1 MQISPLTHVLNFIL
15 RYKLLHIGFWA
26 YHAISFFHVLRER
39 FGEHPLNYIETG
51 IIIGIQ
57 MVLIYS
63 VLLILIP
70 RTIEKRKYF
79 AFILGVLL
87 SISICIAVR
96 IFLQDLATLYYLGRH
111 IHSYN
116 LIPKFISGFVDDVV
130 LLSLFIGIYSLRDKY
145 YAERNKALKEKEN
158 LNAEL
163 EFLKSQLNPHF
174 LFNAINNIY
183 FLIRQDRELAE
194 RTLLEFSGLLRYQ
207 LYECGSDQTFL
218 EKELNFIQAY
228 TQLEKIRNDKSL
240 ELEVQFPQV
249 DGNLKIAPFILITF
263 VENAFKHKSEAV
275 GKHFIHI
282 SAEVKDTFLIFQVSN
297 SNAGTTTSAEPG
309 GIGLR
314 NVKRRLELLYPG
326 RHRLIIK
333 NDENVFSVN
342 LELNLQQT

>member
-15 RYKLLHIGFWA
+15 RYKILHIGFWI
-26 YHAISFFHVLRER
+26 YHTVSFFHVLRER
-39 FGEHPLNYIETG
+39 FGEHPLNYVETG
-51 IIIGIQ
+51 IIISMQ
-57 MVLIYS
+57 AVLIYS
-63 VLLILIP
+63 VLLVLIP

-87 SISICIAVR
+87 SISVCIVIR
-96 IFLQDLATLYYLGRH
+96 IFLQDLATLYYLDRH
-111 IHSYN
+111 IRSYN
-116 LIPKFISGFVDDVV
+116 LIPKFISGFVDDAV

-218 EKELNFIQAY
+218 AKELNFIQAY
-228 TQLEKIRNDKSL
+228 AQLEKIRNDVSL
-240 ELEVQFPQV
+240 ELDVKFPEVAA
-249 DGNLKIAPFILITF
+249 NLKIAPFILITF
-263 VENAFKHKSEAV
+263 VENAFKHKSESAS
-275 GKHFIHI
+275 KNFIHI
-282 SAEVKDTFLIFQVSN
+282 SAEVKDTFLTFLVSN
-297 SNAGTTTSAEPG
+297 SNGGVTTSAEPG

-314 NVKRRLELLYPG
+314 NVKRRLELLYPSK
-326 RHRLIIK
+326 HRLIIK
-333 NDENVFSVN
+333 NEENVFSVN